1 MTSITEGERTAP
13 ASIAELLERL
23 DRMEDSLPKRL
34 KQCSVQLRNNM
45 HLIAVSTVAD
55 MAAGADVPASAFM
68 RFCQALGF
76 SGYSPMQA
84 LFRAEYTQSRPD
96 YAERLSRISE
106 ASAQNVGAL
115 TADFADA
122 GRQSLE
128 TLSSGL
134 DHAALQGAAVILAN
148 AETIHLVGLRRAFP
162 IVSTMAYL
170 LEKME
175 VPTLLHHAAGH
186 LASDHA
192 IRPGDAVFAVTFSPY
207 SPETIEVATRAA
219 RRGISL
225 VALSDTAECPL
236 GETARHLLVA
246 REMEVGAFRVPTA
259 ALTLATA
266 LSVAI
271 GTMRK
276 KAR

>member
-1 MTSITEGERTAP
+1 MTSITDDARTSP
-13 ASIAELLERL
+13 ATIAELLDQL
-23 DRMEDSLPKRL
+23 DRIEAGLPKRL
-34 KQCSVQLRNNM
+34 KQCSIHLRRNM
-45 HLIAVSTVAD
+45 HLVAVSTVAD
-55 MAAGADVPASAFM
+55 MAAGAEVPPSAFM
-68 RFCQALGF
+68 RFCQSLGF

-84 LFRAEYTQSRPD
+84 LFRAEYAQSRPD
-96 YAERLSRISE
+96 YAERLSRIGE

-115 TADFADA
+115 TAEFAVA

-128 TLSSGL
+128 ALTSGL
-134 DHAALQGAAVILAN
+134 EPSALQGAAEALSSAG
-148 AETIHLVGLRRAFP
+148 TIHLVGLRRAFP

-170 LEKME
+170 LDKME

-192 IRPGDAVFAVTFSPY
+192 IRPEDAVFAVTFSPY

-219 RRGISL
+219 ERGVPL

-236 GETARHLLVA
+236 GDHARHLLIA
-246 REMEVGAFRVPTA
+246 REVEVGAFRVPTA

-271 GTMRK
+271 GTIRK